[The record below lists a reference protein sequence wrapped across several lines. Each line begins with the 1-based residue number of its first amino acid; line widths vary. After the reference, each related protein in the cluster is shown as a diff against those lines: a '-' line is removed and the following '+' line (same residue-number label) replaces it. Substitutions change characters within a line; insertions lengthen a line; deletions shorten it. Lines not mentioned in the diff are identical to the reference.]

1 MKVQDIEIPYEG
13 ERSKRYRFFEMLPGL
28 LTWTVLILPFVL
40 SQTNPRLTVFLILTY
55 LILWFVRSL
64 AIAMRAIQG
73 YNRITKFQKLNW
85 GKLLDELE
93 AVKGDGTNS
102 KQLKWHHANL
112 ARLEGRPSP
121 VKPSELVHALI
132 IATYNES
139 KEILEPTIQSVL
151 ASNYDMKKV
160 IIILAYE
167 ARGGA
172 QSEQASLDLVEKY
185 KNKFMH
191 AAAIKHPEL
200 PGEIHGKGG
209 NITYA
214 GRALEKYLK
223 EKNIDPIR
231 VVVTTLDADNRPDV
245 NYLPALSYVYAA
257 CPDPVHIS
265 FQPPVMFTNNIW
277 DAPAPMRVVATGN
290 TFWNVTLMMRPHMLR
305 NFSSHAQSMQTLID
319 TNFWSVRTV
328 VEDGHQF
335 WRTYFRYDGNHEVYP
350 IYVPIYQDAVLNKG
364 YIKTLKAQFIQIR
377 RWAWGA
383 SDVAYVAEKGFFS
396 ENKVPKLDMVF
407 KFARLLEGHVTW
419 AIAPLLIAFSSF
431 VPALISPKDYAA
443 VQLPVLASRI
453 ETVALVGIFATLF
466 IRLKTLPPKPA
477 RYKAHRNIFMIIQWV
492 YLPVTT
498 VLYNSMAA
506 LYSQNRLMFGKYLDN
521 FDFTEKAVKTEDNKT
536 ID

>member
-1 MKVQDIEIPYEG
+1 MRAADIEIPYEG

-28 LTWTVLILPFVL
+28 LTWSVLILPFVL

-64 AIAMRAIQG
+64 ALALRAVQG
-73 YNRITKFQKLNW
+73 YSRITKFQKLDW

-93 AVKGDGTNS
+93 AGKSDSTSS
-102 KQLKWHHANL
+102 KRLKWHHTNL
-112 ARLEGRPSP
+112 ERLKNHPSP
-121 VKPSELVHALI
+121 VKPSELIHALI

-139 KEILEPTIQSVL
+139 REILEPTIQSVL

-160 IIILAYE
+160 VLILAYE

-172 QSEQASLDLVEKY
+172 QSEQASLDLIGQY
-185 KNKFMH
+185 KDKFLY
-191 AAAIKHPEL
+191 AAAVKHPEL

-214 GRALEKYLK
+214 GRALQKYLK
-223 EKNIDPIR
+223 GEGIDPIK
-231 VVVTTLDADNRPDV
+231 VIVTTLDADNRPDV

-350 IYVPIYQDAVLNKG
+350 IYIPIYHDAVFAAT
-364 YIKTLKAQFIQIR
+364 YPKTLKAQFFQIR

-383 SDVAYVAEKGFFS
+383 SDVAFILEKGFFTP
-396 ENKVPKLDMVF
+396 NKVKRTDLLLKLGRAM
-407 KFARLLEGHVTW
+407 EGYLSW
-419 AIAPLLIAFSSF
+419 AVAPLIIAGAAFIPLWF
-431 VPALISPKDYAA
+431 NPTDYASN
-443 VQLPVLASRI
+443 QLPLLASRL
-453 ETVALVGIFATLF
+453 ETIALVGVFATLF
-466 IRLKTLPPKPA
+466 ISLKTLPPKPE
-477 RYKAHRNIFMIIQWV
+477 RYKRRRTIFMVAQWV
-492 YLPVTT
+492 LLPATT
-498 VLYNSMAA
+498 IIYNSFAA
-506 LYSQNRLMFGKYLDN
+506 INSQTRLIFGRYLGT
-521 FDFTEKAVKTEDNKT
+521 FDVTEKAVKTDDKRNVT
-536 ID
+536 